1 MARMLRCRVCHKPF
15 VNGPERTATHR
26 LAQHLHKCGGDHPN
40 VGYDDAKDGIYSGKY
55 LHRDD
60 KPPENSGSGG
70 EEPADPGEGRLSA
83 ENPTPEAGQ
92 TGSRDPYER
101 LGPGDSVLTAMPPV
115 RADGGVPECP
125 GCSEPMAETAGGHMI
140 QGVGSQ
146 GNTVRGKTDGS
157 EHHCSDCNIM
167 VTQNDTTLRAVRKVK

>member
-1 MARMLRCRVCHKPF
+1 MLRCRVCHKPF

-60 KPPENSGSGG
+60 EPPENGG
-70 EEPADPGEGRLSA
+70 PNDEEPANPEETGSAGET
-83 ENPTPEAGQ
+83 PTPEAGQ
-92 TGSRDPYER
+92 TGSHDPYER
-101 LGPGDSVLTAMPPV
+101 LGPGDSVLTAMPPL

-125 GCSEPMAETAGGHMI
+125 ECDGAMDQTAGGHMI
-140 QGVGSQ
+140 QAVGSQ

-157 EHHCSDCNIM
+157 EHHCGECNIM
-167 VTQNDTTLRAVRKVK
+167 VTENGTTLRAVTKVS